1 MDEFNKGIYDYIIA
15 TDENLDSSKSSKC
28 ILQTSK
34 KMRISEL
41 LCIIL
46 SILNEHAFFFNCTS
60 ATHKNKN
67 KNENK
72 GSTKDKEYGVSRG
85 IDFQGMLNFVSRY
98 RDNFQLPC
106 RISFLISIDIFTLKF
121 EDVCSYFRC

>member
-1 MDEFNKGIYDYIIA
+1 MRYLYPTLFTHFFYVRCHIVDEFNKGIYDYIIA

-46 SILNEHAFFFNCTS
+46 SILNEHAFLFNCTS
-60 ATHKNKN
+60 AFHKNK
-67 KNENK
+67 NK

-85 IDFQGMLNFVSRY
+85 IDFQGMPNFVSRY
-98 RDNFQLPC
+98 RDNYLTELV
-106 RISFLISIDIFTLKF
+106 S
-121 EDVCSYFRC
+121 

>member
-46 SILNEHAFFFNCTS
+46 SILNEHVFLFNCTS
-60 ATHKNKN
+60 ASHKNKN
-67 KNENK
+67 KGN
-72 GSTKDKEYGVSRG
+72 TKDKEYGVSRG
-85 IDFQGMLNFVSRY
+85 IDFQGMPNFASRY
-98 RDNFQLPC
+98 RDNFQLPY
-106 RISFLISIDIFTLKF
+106 RISFLIPIDIFTLKF